1 MVNIM
6 KKLLFKLKRLIKTL
20 SIALIST
27 ACLYGVT
34 TANAADTDIWPNLNS
49 EYCMADA
56 YLLEPGNKLAQDAL
70 NCTANDVEI
79 TQVTPVNAE
88 EECTLGQ
95 TFTFPANVTVRTN
108 ANERWDTTFYLPLTE
123 ESPQV
128 VHTPLFP
135 DTAADDCSIIL
146 PKGGTSG
153 QDADVNLDGDVCGDI
168 TKANGPDQYV
178 LENVNITML
187 CADADEDNRADFTYC
202 AAWDNIDRDNC
213 TLDGDY
219 PGQIPNNKSKCNCD
233 TFNIDVFIKPNPP
246 SVLKTLTSTN
256 TRTEPGGTYNFT
268 ASFTNPNSN
277 TSIFLTSL
285 SDEIDIFSDDSYN
298 VSLDLWGATTVVTGA
313 TPDGV
318 YLTATNCAQPP
329 DLGNGLGEIVAS
341 DTYSCMFTVHIVDS
355 DLPDDQSPELYD
367 DVIMLS
373 LEDKNNDAVTNGETC
388 PAALAGTPG
397 NFCSNLKQ
405 VQVTNL
411 PPTITVVKTASPTQ
425 VPESGATVT
434 YTVRVNNTSADYDSP
449 MTLTSLMDD
458 MFGDLAGQGDCATG
472 GSIAYGGYYEC
483 TFDKFISAAGAG
495 SHTNTA
501 TAKAID
507 NEADEATNSNS
518 ATVQINDIPSAIELS
533 KTANPTTVLETGD
546 DPSIS
551 RSVAYTFLFSVK
563 TTVDGKTAVDTVTFS
578 SLTDD
583 IFGDLT
589 AGCMVTMKNGAA
601 HGPVALLGFTLDPGE
616 NASCTISKELTGENG
631 DIHTNEAT
639 IDGEDEDGQ
648 AVQAMNSATVT
659 FTPSAPASDMAF
671 ATSMLVVL
679 EMHNAGIENLTL
691 TALTVLNNS
700 VVDDADYGSFVIRNA
715 AGGSHANVFYP
726 ACNISEVLGYDGSST
741 DTYSC
746 AFTIEL
752 KPGIENTTDIDFLA
766 QGVLNGITATLTD
779 NDGQSDKNSVA
790 VQVITDE
797 P

>member
-1 MVNIM
+1 M

-27 ACLYGVT
+27 ACIYGVT
-34 TANAADTDIWPNLNS
+34 GLTPVNAGVFTGLDT
-49 EYCMADA
+49 EVCMADA
-56 YLLEPGNKLAQDAL
+56 YLLKPGNKLAQDAL

-88 EECTLGQ
+88 EECSLGE
-95 TFTFPANVTVRTN
+95 TFTFPADVTVRTN

-123 ESPQV
+123 LSPQV
-128 VHTPLFP
+128 VHGPNKQ
-135 DTAADDCSIIL
+135 DCSIIL
-146 PKGGTSG
+146 PIPDDSG
-153 QDADVNLDGDVCGDI
+153 ELADVDLDDDACGDI
-168 TKANGPDQYV
+168 TKANGPDEYV
-178 LENVNITML
+178 LNNVPITMICL
-187 CADADEDNRADFTYC
+187 DADNDNRADFNYC
-202 AAWDNIDRDNC
+202 AAWDNIERDNC
-213 TLDGDY
+213 SAEADPY

-246 SVLKTLTSTN
+246 TVLKTLTSTN

-298 VSLDLWGATTVVTGA
+298 VSLDLWGATTVVNAA
-313 TPDGV
+313 TANGV
-318 YLTATNCAQPP
+318 YLIATNCAQPP

-341 DTYSCMFTVHIVDS
+341 DTYSCIFTVHIVDS

-367 DVIMLS
+367 DVIQLS
-373 LEDKNNDAVTNGETC
+373 LVDKNNDPVTNGETC

-411 PPTITVVKTASPTQ
+411 PPTITVVKTANPTQ
-425 VPESGATVT
+425 VPESGANVT
-434 YTVRVNNTSADYDSP
+434 YTVRVNNTSAAYDSP
-449 MTLTSLMDD
+449 MQLTSLEDN
-458 MFGDLAGQGDCATG
+458 MFGNLAGEGDCATG
-472 GSIAYGGYYEC
+472 GSIAFNDFYQC
-483 TFDKFISAAGAG
+483 SFTKFISAAGAG

-507 NEADEATNSNS
+507 NEAGEATNANS

-533 KTANPTTVLETGD
+533 KTANPTSVLETGD

-551 RSVAYTFLFSVK
+551 RSVNYTFLFSVK
-563 TTVDGKTAVDTVTFS
+563 TTVGGDTAVDTVTFS

-583 IFGDLT
+583 IFGSLT

-616 NASCTISKELTGENG
+616 NASCIIQKQLRGDNG
-631 DIHTNEAT
+631 DTHTNEAT
-639 IDGEDEDGQ
+639 IDGTDEDGQ

-679 EMHNAGIENLTL
+679 EMHNAGIKDLTL
-691 TALTVLNNS
+691 TALSVLNNS
-700 VVDDADYGSFVIRNA
+700 VVNDADYGSFVIRNA
-715 AGGSHANVFYP
+715 VGGFHANVFYP
-726 ACNISEVLGYDGSST
+726 ACNITEVLGYNGSGT

-752 KPGIENTTDIDFLA
+752 KPGIENATDINFLS

-779 NDGQSDKNSVA
+779 GDGDGQSDKNSVSI
-790 VQVITDE
+790 QVVTDE